1 MNIASLYQQNLL
13 NLFQI
18 NLKKRCY
25 VTMYKVYIY
34 YYTLG
39 LLNVRSQRKPT
50 DLLLSLSFYLIFVT
64 LVFTIYM
71 MEILTVSVFLCKSLM
86 PDSSFV
92 QTVSNDFL
100 DSFLLFVGNILFI
113 LIYRLWF
120 TVALTYIF
128 KNLYNIYRH

>member
-100 DSFLLFVGNILFI
+100 DSFLLFVGNILFT

>member
-1 MNIASLYQQNLL
+1 MLL
-13 NLFQI
+13 CI
-18 NLKKRCY
+18 K
-25 VTMYKVYIY
+25 YKYIY

-100 DSFLLFVGNILFI
+100 DSFLLFVGNILFT